1 MMLSNIIKPFN
12 KNGFKPRSENNKDT
26 TCVRVTYRTY
36 NRIIEVASG
45 SHYHTLTSWCIIIT
59 HSHTPL
65 SKQIKTPSYKICLK
79 PRIKNN
85 ENPFRVRLFYR

>member
-45 SHYHTLTSWCIIIT
+45 SHVSL
-59 HSHTPL
+59 SHHGA
-65 SKQIKTPSYKICLK
+65 
-79 PRIKNN
+79 
-85 ENPFRVRLFYR
+85 